1 MSNKSIDERIVGMQ
15 FDNKQFESGVKTSLH
30 TLDKLK
36 EGLNLDESARSLNN
50 LGDAAKKFSL
60 AGIADGVG
68 SIASKFTGLGIIGV
82 TALANIA
89 NQAVNA
95 GKKIVSALT
104 IDPIKAGFNEYE
116 TQINAVQT
124 ILANTSTKGT
134 SLQQVNAALDELNTY
149 ADKTIYNFTEMTKNI
164 GTFTAAGVD
173 LKTSVAA
180 IKGIANLAAVSGSN
194 AQQAS
199 VAMYQLSQALSSG
212 TVKLMDW
219 NSVVNAG
226 MGGQVFQDA
235 LKETARVHNVAIDQ
249 MIKDEG
255 SFRETLQ
262 NGWLTS
268 DILTETLSKFT
279 GDLTE
284 AQLIEKGYTESQVA
298 EIMKLGTMAN
308 DAATKVKTFTQLFDT
323 LKEAAQSGW
332 SQSWKIIIGDFGE
345 AKEFMTEMSN
355 TLGAM
360 IGASAEIRNNLL
372 SGGLSSGWK
381 QLLNSGISDEAG
393 YIEALTAVA
402 KDHGVE
408 IDNLIKTEGSF
419 TATLKSGWLT
429 ADMMSEALK
438 NLTAKTQG
446 LTDDQLVELGY
457 TRQQIDALEKFNEEV
472 QNGTVSL
479 DDFAKKMTLAS
490 GRENLIE
497 ALRNS
502 FEGLM
507 GVLKPIKEAFRE
519 IFPPATGEQLYALT
533 EKIRDFTAQFKLSA
547 KTSENLKRT
556 FKGLFAIFDI
566 GIKTI
571 STVLK
576 VFGKLIGAFGPA
588 GDGLLGFTAKIG
600 DWLVSIDEFLDKSGF
615 FTTAFTVLSDVI
627 SACATGVATGVS
639 EIAKAFGKLLGIDT
653 SSFSAFAD
661 EIKEKFKPLEGV
673 SKFIA
678 GIGTAIGG
686 ACKKIA
692 EYLKP
697 LGDAAKNAFANFN
710 FAGLAGLF
718 STGVLGALVLGIKKF
733 IDTGSGFLS
742 SITGLLDGVKG
753 CLEAYQNDLKA
764 NVLLK
769 IAGAI
774 GILALSFLVLS
785 MVDSDKIAGSL
796 TAITVLFGELM
807 GSMTLF
813 DKMGTSF
820 KGTAKLTIMAGAMI
834 AMSVA
839 ILILAL
845 ALKTIASCDMGAIA
859 AGTVAIGALTA
870 ILVVAAQSMSK
881 NTAKLVRGSFG
892 LILFATAIL
901 ILSQAVKILGTMDP
915 VALVTGLAAVALI
928 MAGIAIFVQ
937 KMGDSGKLIAT
948 AFAIGVLAVAL
959 NIMAMTI
966 SILGNM
972 PLDNLMQGLLG
983 MGAALLMIVIAVN
996 LLPKNMLGVAGMLL
1010 ALAVALLA
1018 IGISLKMMGSMNP
1031 EQMGVALVTLGT
1043 SLFILIVAINAMQGA
1058 LPGVGAMLAVGVAL
1072 MMLAIAM
1079 KILGSMS
1086 IESVITSLVMLV
1098 STLAILGMA
1107 AGLLTPVLPAML
1119 LLGAALIVLAI
1130 GLAAIGAAALILS
1143 IGLGALAVSGLAG
1156 VGILLAI
1163 ALAVTPLILLAPGIL
1178 VIGAALLIFSIGVSA
1193 LGVSFMLL
1201 GMGLGLIVA
1210 TGPAGLEALTA
1221 LAATAVQISTYALQ
1235 MLAAGAS
1242 MLVFGAGAL
1251 VLGAGALVAAVGLAA
1266 LGLGLMVLSKVDI
1279 SKLEG
1284 LGSFA
1289 TDLLVTSGKLL
1300 LASPG
1305 LLAGGAGLLAVG
1317 AGAKLTADGLS
1328 EMSGGVMVLSSAFK
1342 TLMDNIEGD
1351 TETVIASV
1359 GAMMD
1364 GIIAAINNKRSSI
1377 ISAISTT
1384 TSTSTLFINGTQQSF
1399 INSGAYLVDGFIKGI
1414 NSKVTQAA
1422 NAAAAM
1428 ARSALIAANNELGV
1442 ESPSKE
1448 FMKTGM
1454 YSDMGLAKGL
1464 IKYADVAAKAATY
1477 VGEKTIA
1484 PVLNMTK
1491 GATAGGLATA
1501 RELQTMTAGIS
1512 GVTPIVRTEQSTTI
1526 HHTFDD
1532 VTVKGVNDKGELVAV
1547 ADYAVEDMITTM
1559 MRRDSRR

>member
-1 MSNKSIDERIVGMQ
+1 MSNKSVDERVVGMQ
-15 FDNKQFESGVKTSLH
+15 FDNKQFESGVKTSLN
-30 TLDKLK
+30 TLEKLK
-36 EGLNLDESARSLNN
+36 EGLNLDKSTKSLSN
-50 LGDAAKKFSL
+50 LSDAAKKFSL
-60 AGIADGVG
+60 AGIADGVDA
-68 SIASKFTGLGIIGV
+68 IAGKFTALGIIGV

-89 NQAVNA
+89 NSAVNT
-95 GKKIVSALT
+95 GKRIVSALT
-104 IDPIKAGFNEYE
+104 IDPIKTGFQEYE

-124 ILANTSTKGT
+124 ILANTASKGT

-235 LKETARVHNVAIDQ
+235 LKETARIHNVSIDQ

-279 GDLTE
+279 GDLTA
-284 AQLIEKGYTESQVA
+284 AQLAEKGYSESQIT
-298 EIMKLGTMAN
+298 EIMKLGVMAN

-323 LKEAAQSGW
+323 LKEAVQSGW
-332 SQSWKIIIGDFGE
+332 SQSWKIIVGDFGE

-355 TLGAM
+355 TLGGI
-360 IGASAEIRNNLL
+360 IGASAEVRNNLL

-381 QLLNSGISDEAG
+381 QLLNQGIADEAG
-393 YIEALTAVA
+393 YIDAVTLVA
-402 KDHGVE
+402 KDHGVALE
-408 IDNLIKTEGSF
+408 DMIKKEGSF
-419 TATLKSGWLT
+419 AATLKSGWLT
-429 ADMMSEALK
+429 ADMMAEGLK
-438 NLTAKTQG
+438 NLSAKTKG
-446 LTDDQLVELGY
+446 LSDDELVALGY

-472 QNGTVSL
+472 QNGSVSL
-479 DDFAKKMTLAS
+479 EDFAKKLTMAS

-497 ALRNS
+497 ALRNA
-502 FEGLM
+502 FEGLLAI
-507 GVLKPIKEAFRE
+507 VKPIQEGFRE
-519 IFPPATGEQLYALT
+519 IFPAATGEQLYALT
-533 EKIRDFTAQFKLSA
+533 EKIRDFTAQFKLSDEQ
-547 KTSENLKRT
+547 SDNLKRT
-556 FKGLFAIFDI
+556 FKGLFAILNI
-566 GIKTI
+566 GKKTI
-571 STVLK
+571 TTIIKL
-576 VFGKLIGAFGPA
+576 FGKLVGALAPA
-588 GDGLLGFTAKIG
+588 GDGLLGFTARIG
-600 DWLVSIDEFLDKSGF
+600 DWLVSIDQFLDKSGF
-615 FTTAFTVLSDVI
+615 FTTAFEVLSDVI
-627 SACATGVATGVS
+627 TACATGISAGVTA
-639 EIAKAFGKLLGIDT
+639 IAKAFGKLLGIDT
-653 SSFSAFAD
+653 SSFSDFAD
-661 EIKEKFKPLEGV
+661 TIKEKFKPLEGI
-673 SKFIA
+673 STFIS

-697 LGDAAKNAFANFN
+697 LGDAAKNALSNLNFS
-710 FAGLAGLF
+710 GLAGLF
-718 STGVLGALVLGIKKF
+718 STGVLGAMVLGIKKF

-742 SITGLLDGVKG
+742 SITGLLSGVKG

-764 NVLLK
+764 DILLK

-774 GILALSFLVLS
+774 GILAVAFLILST
-785 MVDSDKIAGSL
+785 VDSDKIVGSL
-796 TAITVLFGELM
+796 SAMTVMFGELM
-807 GSMTLF
+807 GSMMLF

-820 KGTAKLTIMAGAMI
+820 KGVAKLTILSGALI

-892 LILFATAIL
+892 LILFAAAIL

-928 MAGIAIFVQ
+928 MVGIALFVQ

-948 AFAIGVLAVAL
+948 ATAIGILAIAL
-959 NIMAMTI
+959 NLLVAAIAIMG
-966 SILGNM
+966 SM
-972 PLDNLMQGLLG
+972 PLEQLVQGLGGLAIALFLVMAAIKFMPKNTAAMGLGLLG
-983 MGAALLMIVIAVN
+983 LAAALVGIAIA
-996 LLPKNMLGVAGMLL
+996 LKIIGGM
-1010 ALAVALLA
+1010 
-1018 IGISLKMMGSMNP
+1018 SP
-1031 EQMGVALVTLGT
+1031 EQIAASLVTLGL
-1043 SLFILIVAINAMQGA
+1043 SLLFITLAVRAMQGA
-1058 LPGVGAMLAVGVAL
+1058 IVGAAAILVVSAALLVMAVAL
-1072 MMLAIAM
+1072 

-1086 IESVITSLVMLV
+1086 IGEI
-1098 STLAILGMA
+1098 GMA
-1107 AGLLTPVLPAML
+1107 LLALVGTLVIFGAAAAILTPVIPSML
-1119 LLGAALIVLAI
+1119 LLGAALIVLGI
-1130 GLAAIGAAALILS
+1130 GLAAIGAAALVLS

-1156 VGILLAI
+1156 VGTLAAI
-1163 ALAVTPLILLAPGIL
+1163 CLAVTPLVLLAPAIL
-1178 VIGAALLIFSIGVSA
+1178 VVAAALTIFSISIVA
-1193 LGVSFMLL
+1193 LGAGMMVL

-1221 LAATAVQISTYALQ
+1221 LASTAVQISAYSLQ

-1454 YSDMGLAKGL
+1454 YADLGLAKGL
-1464 IKYADVAAKAATY
+1464 MDYAKVAAKAATY

-1484 PVLNMTK
+1484 PVLSMTK
-1491 GATAGGLATA
+1491 GATTGGLATA
-1501 RELQTMTAGIS
+1501 RELQSMTTGIS
-1512 GVTPIVRTEQSTTI
+1512 GMTPIVRTEQSTTV

>member
-1 MSNKSIDERIVGMQ
+1 MSNKSVDERIVGMQ
-15 FDNKQFESGVKTSLH
+15 FDNKQFESGVKTSLN
-30 TLDKLK
+30 TLEKLK
-36 EGLNLDESARSLNN
+36 AGLNLDKSTKSLTG
-50 LGDAAKKFSL
+50 LSDAAKKFSL
-60 AGIADGVG
+60 AGIADGVDA
-68 SIASKFTGLGIIGV
+68 IASKFTVLGIMGV
-82 TALANIA
+82 TALANIT
-89 NQAVNA
+89 NSAVNT
-95 GKKIVSALT
+95 GKRIVSALT
-104 IDPIKAGFNEYE
+104 IDPIKTGFQEYE

-124 ILANTSTKGT
+124 ILANTASKGT
-134 SLQQVNAALDELNTY
+134 TLQQVNAALDELNTY
-149 ADKTIYNFTEMTKNI
+149 ADKTIYNFTEMTRNI

-235 LKETARVHNVAIDQ
+235 LKETARVHNIAIDQ

-284 AQLIEKGYTESQVA
+284 AQLAEKGYSESQIA

-323 LKEAAQSGW
+323 LKEAVQSGW
-332 SQSWKIIIGDFGE
+332 SQSWKIIVGDFGE

-360 IGASAEIRNNLL
+360 IGASAEVRNNLL

-381 QLLNSGISDEAG
+381 QLLNSGVQDEAG

-402 KDHGVE
+402 KEHGVT
-408 IDNLIKTEGSF
+408 IDEMITKEGSF

-429 ADMMSEALK
+429 ADMMAEALK
-438 NLTAKTQG
+438 NLTAKTKG

-472 QNGTVSL
+472 QNGTTSL
-479 DDFAKKMTLAS
+479 DDLAKKMTMAS
-490 GRENLIE
+490 GRENLIQ

-519 IFPPATGEQLYALT
+519 IFPAATGEQLYALT
-533 EKIRDFTAQFKLSA
+533 EKIRDFTAQFKLTDEQSN
-547 KTSENLKRT
+547 NLKRT
-556 FKGLFAIFDI
+556 FKGLFAILNI
-566 GIKTI
+566 GKKAVTTI
-571 STVLK
+571 IK
-576 VFGKLIGAFGPA
+576 VFGKLVGALGPA
-588 GDGLLGFTAKIG
+588 GDGLLGFTARIG

-615 FTTAFTVLSDVI
+615 FTTAFEVLSTVI
-627 SACATGVATGVS
+627 SACATGVSAGVS
-639 EIAKAFGKLLGIDT
+639 AIAKAFGKLLGIDT
-653 SSFSAFAD
+653 SSFSDFA
-661 EIKEKFKPLEGV
+661 ETIKEKFKPLEGI

-678 GIGTAIGG
+678 DIGTAIGG

-697 LGDAAKNAFANFN
+697 LGEALKNAFANFN
-710 FAGLAGLF
+710 FSGLAGLF

-764 NVLLK
+764 NILLK
-769 IAGAI
+769 IAAAI
-774 GILALSFLVLS
+774 GILAVAFLVLS
-785 MVDSDKIAGSL
+785 TVDSNKIVGSL
-796 TAITVLFGELM
+796 SAMTVMFGELM
-807 GSMTLF
+807 GSMMLF

-820 KGTAKLTIMAGAMI
+820 KGVAKLTVLSGALI

-870 ILVVAAQSMSK
+870 ILVVAAQAMSK

-901 ILSQAVKILGTMDP
+901 VLSAAVKILGSMDP
-915 VALVTGLAAVALI
+915 AALLQGLVAVALI
-928 MAGIAIFVQ
+928 MAGIAIFV
-937 KMGDSGKLIAT
+937 KTMGDSGKLIAT
-948 AFAIGVLAVAL
+948 ATAIGILAVAL
-959 NIMAMTI
+959 NLLVAAIAIMGSMPMEKLLQGLVSLALALALVMLAINGMPKNTAAMG
-966 SILGNM
+966 L
-972 PLDNLMQGLLG
+972 GLLG
-983 MGAALLMIVIAVN
+983 LAAALVGIAIA
-996 LLPKNMLGVAGMLL
+996 LKIIGGM
-1010 ALAVALLA
+1010 
-1018 IGISLKMMGSMNP
+1018 SP
-1031 EQMGVALVTLGT
+1031 EQIAASLVTLGL
-1043 SLFILIVAINAMQGA
+1043 SLLFITLAVRAMQGA
-1058 LPGVGAMLAVGVAL
+1058 IVGAAAILVVSAAL
-1072 MMLAIAM
+1072 LVMAIAL

-1086 IESVITSLVMLV
+1086 IGEIGLALLALVGTLVIF
-1098 STLAILGMA
+1098 GGA
-1107 AGLLTPVLPAML
+1107 AALLTPVIPSML
-1119 LLGAALIVLAI
+1119 LLGAALIVLGV
-1130 GLAAIGAAALILS
+1130 GLLAIGAAALVLS
-1143 IGLGALAVSGLAG
+1143 IGLSALAVSGLAG
-1156 VGILLAI
+1156 VGTLAAI
-1163 ALAVTPLILLAPGIL
+1163 CLAVTPLVLLAPGIL
-1178 VIGAALLIFSIGVSA
+1178 VVAAALTLFSISVLALGAAMMV
-1193 LGVSFMLL
+1193 L
-1201 GMGLGLIVA
+1201 GMGLGMIVA
-1210 TGPAGLEALTA
+1210 TGPTGLEALTA
-1221 LAATAVQISTYALQ
+1221 LADTAVQISAFSLQ
-1235 MLAAGAS
+1235 ILAAGAS
-1242 MLVFGAGAL
+1242 LLVFGAGAL
-1251 VLGAGALVAAVGLAA
+1251 VAGAGALIAGVGIAA
-1266 LGLGLMVLSKVDI
+1266 LGAGLLVLEQVDLSNMESFTDI
-1279 SKLEG
+1279 SK
-1284 LGSFA
+1284 
-1289 TDLLVTSGKLL
+1289 DLLKASGLLL

-1305 LLAGGAGLLAVG
+1305 LLAGGAGLLSLGVG
-1317 AGAKLTADGLS
+1317 ALS
-1328 EMSGGVMVLSSAFK
+1328 ASAGFALLSTDTISLSDAFK
-1342 TLMDNIEGD
+1342 TLLDQINND
-1351 TETVIASV
+1351 TPTIVAAVTAMLVAITAAIKASQPTVISGIKAITDASTNY
-1359 GAMMD
+1359 
-1364 GIIAAINNKRSSI
+1364 IK
-1377 ISAISTT
+1377 
-1384 TSTSTLFINGTQQSF
+1384 GTQPSF
-1399 INSGAYLVDGFIKGI
+1399 VSSGAYLVDGFIKGI
-1414 NSKVTQAA
+1414 NSKVTAAA
-1422 NAAAAM
+1422 NAAATM
-1428 ARSALIAANNELGV
+1428 ARTALIAANKELGV

-1464 IKYADVAAKAATY
+1464 IKYADVAAKAASY

-1512 GVTPIVRTEQSTTI
+1512 GIVPIVRTEQETTV

-1532 VTVKGVNDKGELVAV
+1532 VTVRGVNDKGELVAV
-1547 ADYAVEDMITTM
+1547 ADYAVEDMLTTL
-1559 MRRDSRR
+1559 MRRQSRR